1 MNTTPAATD
10 PATGSMASSPASRAA
25 PFDPEQ
31 GLLPGNPEYRRAGSA
46 LFLVGFAT
54 FALVYCVQPLLPEF
68 AHSFGITPASSS
80 LALSLTTGTLAISIV
95 LSSAFSQALGRR
107 GMMFVSLIAAS
118 LLNIVAAILPSWYG
132 LLLARTLEGLALGG
146 VPAIA
151 MAWLAEEI
159 HPTQLGRSMGLY
171 VAGTAF
177 GGMVGRVGMALI
189 TEVASW
195 QVAMAGLGLVCL
207 LCSLGF
213 WRLLPPSRHF
223 TPTPGI
229 QLRFHLRTWWRH
241 LKNPSLLRI
250 YAIGFLLM
258 SVFVALFNYS
268 TFRLSEA
275 PYLLSQTALALIFL
289 VYGFGIVS
297 SSTAG
302 ALADRYGKPRL
313 LVCSILIMLI
323 GILTTLSGSV
333 VLIVAGIALLTI
345 GFFASH
351 SVASS
356 SVGPACD
363 GDKGHAASLYLLF
376 YYLGSSVI
384 GSAGGW
390 FWQHGGWPSVV
401 AMAVT
406 LTGGGLLLAALGLKT
421 KRRST

>member
-1 MNTTPAATD
+1 MNTTPATTG
-10 PATGSMASSPASRAA
+10 PAGSTASPAA
-25 PFDPEQ
+25 PPGPSFNADQ
-31 GLLPGNPEYRRAGSA
+31 GLLPGNPDYRRAGWA
-46 LFLVGFAT
+46 LFLMGFAT

-68 AHSFGITPASSS
+68 AHAFGITPASSS

-107 GMMFVSLIAAS
+107 GLMFVSLMAAS
-118 LLNIVAAILPSWYG
+118 VLNIVAALLPSWQG
-132 LLLARTLEGLALGG
+132 LLIARTLEGLALGG

-207 LCSLGF
+207 LCALGF

-229 QLRFHLRTWWRH
+229 QLDFHLRTWWRH

-302 ALADRYGKPRL
+302 ALADRYGRARL
-313 LVCSILIMLI
+313 LVCGILIMLT
-323 GILTTLSGSV
+323 GILTTLSGSL
-333 VLIVAGIALLTI
+333 VLIVAGIAILTI

-376 YYLGSSVI
+376 YYLGSSLI

-401 AMAVT
+401 AMSAT
-406 LTGGGLLLAALGLKT
+406 LTGAGLLLVAPGLKS
-421 KRRST
+421 RRSAA